1 MDLILLQR
9 LFVVLFE
16 WLLLNDVKYKWR
28 TIQTGLWD
36 SFNGDHDRSIE
47 V

>member
-16 WLLLNDVKYKWR
+16 WFLLND

-36 SFNGDHDRSIE
+36 SFKGDHDCSVE

>member
-16 WLLLNDVKYKWR
+16 WLLLNTSGGQYKQAFG
-28 TIQTGLWD
+28 THSKVTTTAQ
-36 SFNGDHDRSIE
+36 
-47 V
+47 